1 MMHSTTAHHPLTDAQ
16 PVPEQDSPRQLTLQV
31 SIPSMTSHGT
41 EYLCGCFTSADLA
54 VSLPQSLVPLQ
65 HSGWQGPRNQK
76 GLDLAETPGSNNR
89 KHQCS
94 YQHCSH
100 IIAKTQHFTSYEEER

>member
-54 VSLPQSLVPLQ
+54 VSLPSLLCP
-65 HSGWQGPRNQK
+65 SST
-76 GLDLAETPGSNNR
+76 LAGKAQET
-89 KHQCS
+89 KK
-94 YQHCSH
+94 
-100 IIAKTQHFTSYEEER
+100 ALT